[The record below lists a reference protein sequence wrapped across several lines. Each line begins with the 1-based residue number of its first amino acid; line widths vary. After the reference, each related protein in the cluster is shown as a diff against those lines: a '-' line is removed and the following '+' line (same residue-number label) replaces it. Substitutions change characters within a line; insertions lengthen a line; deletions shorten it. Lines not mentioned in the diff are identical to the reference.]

1 MSKTSRPAGSPPQ
14 AASRTRGKPVLPRDI
29 KVMLVAAFLIALGFG
44 LVAPVLPQFA
54 TTFDVGATAA
64 AVIVSIFAFM
74 RLVFAPAGGALIVR
88 LGERPVYVAG
98 LLIVAASTAAC
109 AFAQDYWQLLVFRGL
124 GGAGSVMFTVASMAL
139 VVRLAPPESRGRVS
153 GAYASAFLI
162 GNVCGP
168 VVGGLL
174 AGFGLRVP
182 FLVYAA
188 ALVLAALVVQTQL
201 SHVPAASRPDG
212 GTAPAMELREALRD
226 SAYRAGLFSSFANG
240 WATFG
245 VRMATVPLFAVAA
258 LNAGPESAGWALAVF
273 AAANAV
279 ALTFSGKLADSL
291 GRKPHDDLRPAG
303 HGHRHG
309 GHRLHARAALV
320 PARHRCAPASA
331 QGCSGPAQQAAMADV
346 IGNERSGG
354 RVLAIFQMTADS
366 GAIIGPVLAGLL
378 ADRLG
383 YGWAFGVTGGVLVA
397 AAAGWL
403 LARETF
409 RRPAPQRL
417 TCGVA
422 ATVRRRARHDLVRTV
437 RDRPG
442 PSGQRGRRPWLSWGL
457 APRTAGEIPHGHI
470 RHRSPGKPKAPT
482 PPTRRRGS
490 RRGTKAGKRAESRPS
505 WSPADRRSVVAVPAS
520 LVLLSSGPGPGTAG
534 APPPHGHA
542 AGTRGGECLPAPAV
556 TYYKQPGP
564 PAGSPLEKVEPLE
577 VNVSKDLVGTS
588 LNKGLVGISLEA
600 TDLADPA
607 LSSDNASMVKL
618 LKEADQP
625 VLRSAAT
632 PSTAASSGPPRD
644 EAVPARLQGRQG
656 PPGQGRRPGGPGPAR
671 TPCWRLPTRRSAL
684 PWTWDTTTRPGP
696 RIWPSTQP
704 RSSAPRLLSFTVGNE
719 PNGFGTQRCPPGRLQ
734 HRGVRRGAQGLRECD
749 QRGRPRTCPISGP
762 GRVRPEVV
770 AAVHRRR
777 HCRRRRSCRS
787 TTTRS
792 TAATDGR
799 TPRPCR
805 RWRT

>member
-1 MSKTSRPAGSPPQ
+1 M
-14 AASRTRGKPVLPRDI
+14 PRDI

-64 AVIVSIFAFM
+64 AVIVSIFALM
-74 RLVFAPAGGALIVR
+74 RLVFAPAGGALIVK

-212 GTAPAMELREALRD
+212 STAPAMELREAFRD

-291 GRKPHDDLRPAG
+291 GRKPMMISGLLVTGTATAAIGFTHDLLWFLVATAVAG
-303 HGHRHG
+303 IGSG
-309 GHRLHARAALV
+309 LL
-320 PARHRCAPASA
+320 
-331 QGCSGPAQQAAMADV
+331 GPAQQAAMADV

-378 ADRLG
+378 ADQLG

-409 RRPAPQRL
+409 
-417 TCGVA
+417 
-422 ATVRRRARHDLVRTV
+422 
-437 RDRPG
+437 
-442 PSGQRGRRPWLSWGL
+442 
-457 APRTAGEIPHGHI
+457 
-470 RHRSPGKPKAPT
+470 K
-482 PPTRRRGS
+482 
-490 RRGTKAGKRAESRPS
+490 RPS
-505 WSPADRRSVVAVPAS
+505 S
-520 LVLLSSGPGPGTAG
+520 
-534 APPPHGHA
+534 
-542 AGTRGGECLPAPAV
+542 
-556 TYYKQPGP
+556 
-564 PAGSPLEKVEPLE
+564 
-577 VNVSKDLVGTS
+577 
-588 LNKGLVGISLEA
+588 
-600 TDLADPA
+600 
-607 LSSDNASMVKL
+607 
-618 LKEADQP
+618 
-625 VLRSAAT
+625 
-632 PSTAASSGPPRD
+632 
-644 EAVPARLQGRQG
+644 
-656 PPGQGRRPGGPGPAR
+656 
-671 TPCWRLPTRRSAL
+671 
-684 PWTWDTTTRPGP
+684 
-696 RIWPSTQP
+696 
-704 RSSAPRLLSFTVGNE
+704 
-719 PNGFGTQRCPPGRLQ
+719 
-734 HRGVRRGAQGLRECD
+734 
-749 QRGRPRTCPISGP
+749 
-762 GRVRPEVV
+762 
-770 AAVHRRR
+770 
-777 HCRRRRSCRS
+777 
-787 TTTRS
+787 
-792 TAATDGR
+792 
-799 TPRPCR
+799 
-805 RWRT
+805 

>member
-1 MSKTSRPAGSPPQ
+1 MSKTPRSAGSPPQ
-14 AASRTRGKPVLPRDI
+14 AALRSNGKAVLPRDI

-139 VVRLAPPESRGRVS
+139 VVRLAPPESRGQVS

-174 AGFGLRVP
+174 AGFGLRIP

-188 ALVLAALVVQTQL
+188 ALVVAALVVQTQL

-212 GTAPAMELREALRD
+212 GTAPAMDLREALRD

-279 ALTFSGKLADSL
+279 ALTFSGRLADSL
-291 GRKPHDDLRPAG
+291 GRKPMMISGLLVTGTATAAIGFTHELPWFLLATAVAG
-303 HGHRHG
+303 IGSG
-309 GHRLHARAALV
+309 LL
-320 PARHRCAPASA
+320 
-331 QGCSGPAQQAAMADV
+331 GPAQQAAMADV

-397 AAAGWL
+397 AAAVWM

-409 RRPAPQRL
+409 Q
-417 TCGVA
+417 
-422 ATVRRRARHDLVRTV
+422 
-437 RDRPG
+437 
-442 PSGQRGRRPWLSWGL
+442 
-457 APRTAGEIPHGHI
+457 RTA
-470 RHRSPGKPKAPT
+470 
-482 PPTRRRGS
+482 
-490 RRGTKAGKRAESRPS
+490 RP
-505 WSPADRRSVVAVPAS
+505 D
-520 LVLLSSGPGPGTAG
+520 G
-534 APPPHGHA
+534 
-542 AGTRGGECLPAPAV
+542 
-556 TYYKQPGP
+556 Y
-564 PAGSPLEKVEPLE
+564 
-577 VNVSKDLVGTS
+577 
-588 LNKGLVGISLEA
+588 
-600 TDLADPA
+600 
-607 LSSDNASMVKL
+607 
-618 LKEADQP
+618 
-625 VLRSAAT
+625 
-632 PSTAASSGPPRD
+632 
-644 EAVPARLQGRQG
+644 
-656 PPGQGRRPGGPGPAR
+656 R
-671 TPCWRLPTRRSAL
+671 TP
-684 PWTWDTTTRPGP
+684 
-696 RIWPSTQP
+696 
-704 RSSAPRLLSFTVGNE
+704 
-719 PNGFGTQRCPPGRLQ
+719 
-734 HRGVRRGAQGLRECD
+734 
-749 QRGRPRTCPISGP
+749 
-762 GRVRPEVV
+762 
-770 AAVHRRR
+770 
-777 HCRRRRSCRS
+777 
-787 TTTRS
+787 
-792 TAATDGR
+792 
-799 TPRPCR
+799 
-805 RWRT
+805 